1 MAPARVARVSGARQ
15 PGSHHKL
22 GVRFVMAEGRPRL
35 LVRQLRKTDL
45 KAIQDIQRRSFPT
58 IDPWT
63 RDQLDSQLQ
72 MFPEGQLGVEMDG
85 QLVATS
91 SALIVDEEDFGAYHT
106 FDEVSDKGYI
116 RNHDPEGDTLYGID
130 IAIDPKHRGSHL
142 TRRIYEARKELAR
155 QRNLRAI
162 LIAGRIPGY
171 AKVADKMSAEEYVRR
186 VVRKDLKDKDP
197 VLTSQLA
204 QGFAIRNVLKDY
216 LPSDAE
222 SAGYAVFMEWLN
234 PEHHPDNAPAAVRN
248 VRVAAVQYQMRPIT
262 TFEHFAQQCEFFI
275 DTASEYRMDFLL
287 FPEMITNQLQVLVP
301 APESSA
307 TARRLDEFTPRYLE
321 FFTRMA
327 MKYNL
332 NIIGGS
338 HLTVEAGKLF
348 NVASL
353 FRRDGSVERQYKLHI
368 SPSETRWW
376 GVSAGDEVRVFDT
389 DRGRI
394 AILIGDDVAF
404 PETAR
409 IAAGKGANLLFI
421 PFNTDI
427 RSGYMRTRLCAQAR
441 CIENGLYAVL
451 AGPIG
456 NLPFVQGA
464 DIHYGEA
471 CILTPCDV
479 PFARDGIAEEA
490 TPNVETMVV
499 HELDMEILRRNRL
512 TGSVRTWL
520 DRRTDL
526 YGVRITEGGKGREV

>member
-1 MAPARVARVSGARQ
+1 MPES
-15 PGSHHKL
+15 
-22 GVRFVMAEGRPRL
+22 RPRL
-35 LVRQLRKTDL
+35 VVRPLRRTDL
-45 KAIQDIQRRSFPT
+45 RAIQEIQRRSFPT
-58 IDPWT
+58 IEPWT
-63 RDQLDSQLQ
+63 REQLESQLAI
-72 MFPEGQLGVEMDG
+72 FPEGQIGVEIDG
-85 QLVATS
+85 ALVATS

-106 FDEVSDKGYI
+106 FDEVSDNGYI

-130 IAIDPKHRGSHL
+130 IAIDPKHRGVHL

-171 AKVADKMSAEEYVRR
+171 AKQADRMSAEEYVRR

-197 VLTSQLA
+197 VLTAQLA
-204 QGFAIRNVLKDY
+204 QGFSVRAVLKGY
-216 LPSDAE
+216 LPSDTE

-234 PEHHPDNAPAAVRN
+234 PEHHPAGAPAAVRT
-248 VRVAAVQYQMRPIT
+248 VRVAAVQYQMRPIS
-262 TFEHFAQQCEFFI
+262 TFEEFAQQCEFFI

-287 FPEMITNQLQVLVP
+287 FPEMVTNQLQVVVQMP
-301 APESSA
+301 DSSA
-307 TARRLDEFTPRYLE
+307 TARRLDEFTSRYVD
-321 FFTRMA
+321 FFTKMA

-332 NIIGGS
+332 NIIGGT
-338 HLTVEAGKLF
+338 HLTVEGGKLY
-348 NVASL
+348 NIASL
-353 FRRDGSVERQYKLHI
+353 FRRDGTVERQYKLHI
-368 SPSETRWW
+368 SPSELRWW

-404 PETAR
+404 PELAR
-409 IAAGKGANLLFI
+409 IATGKGANLLFV

-427 RSGYMRTRLCAQAR
+427 RSGYMRIRLCAQAR
-441 CIENGLYAVL
+441 CIENGMYAVL

-479 PFARDGIAEEA
+479 PFARDGVAEEA

-499 HELDMEILRRNRL
+499 NELDIEVLRRNRL
-512 TGSVRTWL
+512 AGSVRTWL
-520 DRRTDL
+520 DRRADL
-526 YGVRITEGGKGREV
+526 YGVRFTEGGKRSEV

>member
-1 MAPARVARVSGARQ
+1 MPETGQ
-15 PGSHHKL
+15 
-22 GVRFVMAEGRPRL
+22 VRIVL
-35 LVRQLRKTDL
+35 RQLRKTDF
-45 KAIQDIQRRSFPT
+45 KAVTELQRRCFPT
-58 IDPWT
+58 IEPWT
-63 RDQLDSQLQ
+63 RPQFESQLAI
-72 MFPEGQLGVEMDG
+72 FPEGQIGVEIDG
-85 QLVATS
+85 VLVATS

-106 FDEVSDKGYI
+106 FDQVSDKGFI

-130 IAIDPKHRGSHL
+130 IAVHPDHRGERL
-142 TRRIYEARKELAR
+142 TRRIYEARKELA
-155 QRNLRAI
+155 QKRNLRAI

-171 AKVADKMSAEEYVRR
+171 AKQADKMSAEEYVRR

-204 QGFAIRNVLKDY
+204 QGFAIRAVLKDY

-222 SAGYAVFMEWLN
+222 SLGYAVFMEWLN
-234 PEHHPDNAPAAVRN
+234 PEHHPDNSPAATRT

-262 TFEHFAQQCEFFI
+262 SFDEFAQQCEFFI

-287 FPEMITNQLQVLVP
+287 FPEMVTNQLQVLVQT
-301 APESSA
+301 PESSA
-307 TARRLDEFTPRYLE
+307 TARRLDEFTPRYVE

-332 NIIGGS
+332 NIIGGT
-338 HLTVEAGKLF
+338 HLTVESGKLY

-353 FRRDGSVERQYKLHI
+353 FRRDGSVAKQYKLHI
-368 SPSETRWW
+368 SPSESRWW
-376 GVSAGDEVRVFDT
+376 GVSAGDEARVFDT
-389 DRGRI
+389 DRGKI

-404 PETAR
+404 PEIAR
-409 IAAGKGANLLFI
+409 ITASKGANLLFI

-427 RSGYMRTRLCAQAR
+427 RSGYMRVRSCAQAR

-471 CILTPCDV
+471 CILTPCDI
-479 PFARDGIAEEA
+479 PFARDGVAEEA

-499 HELDMEILRRNRL
+499 HELDIELLRRNRL
-512 TGSVRTWL
+512 GGSQRTWL
-520 DRRTDL
+520 DRRQDL
-526 YGVRITEGGKGREV
+526 YRVRYMESGKKIDV

>member
-1 MAPARVARVSGARQ
+1 MPESKARLVVRPLRRTDIRVVQ
-15 PGSHHKL
+15 EL
-22 GVRFVMAEGRPRL
+22 
-35 LVRQLRKTDL
+35 
-45 KAIQDIQRRSFPT
+45 QRRCFPT
-58 IDPWT
+58 IEPWT
-63 RDQLDSQLQ
+63 REQMESQLA
-72 MFPEGQLGVEMDG
+72 MFPEGQIGVEIDNL
-85 QLVATS
+85 LVATS
-91 SALIVDEEDFGAYHT
+91 SSLIVDEEDFGAYHT
-106 FDEVSDKGYI
+106 FDEVSDKGFI

-130 IAIDPKHRGSHL
+130 IAVDPKHRGVHL

-171 AKVADKMSAEEYVRR
+171 AKQADKMSAEEYVRR
-186 VVRKDLKDKDP
+186 VVRKDLKDRDP

-204 QGFAIRNVLKDY
+204 QGFAIRAVLKDY

-234 PEHHPDNAPAAVRN
+234 PEHHPDNTPAATRT

-262 TFEHFAQQCEFFI
+262 SFEEFAQQSEFFI

-287 FPEMITNQLQVLVP
+287 FPEMVTNQLQVLVQ

-307 TARRLDEFTPRYLE
+307 TARRLDEFTPRYVE
-321 FFTRMA
+321 FFTKMA

-332 NIIGGS
+332 NIIGGT
-338 HLTVEAGKLF
+338 HLTVEAGKLY
-348 NVASL
+348 NIASL
-353 FRRDGSVERQYKLHI
+353 FRRDGSVEKQYKLHV
-368 SPSETRWW
+368 SPSESRWW

-389 DRGRI
+389 DRGKI

-404 PETAR
+404 PELAR
-409 IAAGKGANLLFI
+409 IATGKGANLLFV

-427 RSGYMRTRLCAQAR
+427 RSGYMRVRSCAQAR
-441 CIENGLYAVL
+441 CIENSMYAVL

-471 CILTPCDV
+471 CILTPCDL

-499 HELDMEILRRNRL
+499 HELDIEVLRRSRL
-512 TGSVRTWL
+512 TGGVRTWL
-520 DRRTDL
+520 DRRPDL
-526 YGVRITEGGKGREV
+526 YAVRFTENGKKAEV